1 MSGKENFKKVKD
13 RGKVFILPL
22 KEEKKKKERQKAEHQ
37 KEEKKNGGGE

>member
-13 RGKVFILPL
+13 WGKVFILPL
-22 KEEKKKKERQKAEHQ
+22 KEKKERQKAEHQ